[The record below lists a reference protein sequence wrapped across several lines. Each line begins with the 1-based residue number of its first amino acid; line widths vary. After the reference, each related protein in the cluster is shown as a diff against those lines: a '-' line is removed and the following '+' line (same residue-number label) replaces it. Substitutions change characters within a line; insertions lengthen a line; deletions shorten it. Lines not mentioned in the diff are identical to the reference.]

1 MPSDKRVYDVWDRA
15 GWDTAA
21 TRGCWSDRVIG
32 FGIALQMRHYSGL
45 ERIYPALGKR
55 KQAQEAAA

>member
-1 MPSDKRVYDVWDRA
+1 
-15 GWDTAA
+15 
-21 TRGCWSDRVIG
+21 VIG